1 MPGRECTRRETALV
15 ATRDL
20 SKFAWLSIAAALV
33 TMGLKLGAWLVT
45 GSVGLLSDA
54 LESSVNLVA
63 AVLMLVAL
71 RISARPADET
81 HEFGHEKAELFS
93 AGAEGSMIIVA
104 AALIIWTAVGRLLS
118 PEPLQDVGVGLAI
131 SATAA
136 VVNLLVSL
144 RLQREGRRQH
154 SFALVADGKHL
165 MTDVWTSAGVLVGVA
180 LAALTGWERLD
191 PLIALAVGL
200 NIVVTGGRVVL
211 HAAHGLMDPA
221 IPADERAALQRVLE
235 RHAVDGVTFHAL
247 RTRTAS
253 HRRYAEVHVLVPG
266 VWTVRDG
273 HDLIEVIES
282 DMEQAVAD
290 LTVTTHLE
298 PVEDPRSHRHQHLDA
313 S

>member
-1 MPGRECTRRETALV
+1 
-15 ATRDL
+15 
-20 SKFAWLSIAAALV
+20 
-33 TMGLKLGAWLVT
+33 
-45 GSVGLLSDA
+45 
-54 LESSVNLVA
+54 
-63 AVLMLVAL
+63 
-71 RISARPADET
+71 
-81 HEFGHEKAELFS
+81 
-93 AGAEGSMIIVA
+93 
-104 AALIIWTAVGRLLS
+104 
-118 PEPLQDVGVGLAI
+118 
-131 SATAA
+131 
-136 VVNLLVSL
+136 
-144 RLQREGRRQH
+144 
-154 SFALVADGKHL
+154 

-191 PLIALAVGL
+191 PLVALAVGL